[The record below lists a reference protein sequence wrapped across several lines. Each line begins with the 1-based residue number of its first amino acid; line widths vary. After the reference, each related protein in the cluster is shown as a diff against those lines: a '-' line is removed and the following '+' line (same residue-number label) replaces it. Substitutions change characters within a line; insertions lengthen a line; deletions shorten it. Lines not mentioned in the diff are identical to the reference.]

1 MREGETGRGSRAE
14 GMGGQ
19 GGGVLR
25 VRFACRGGP
34 RPRGRAAPSR
44 AAEGRV
50 AGAEGGERDA
60 GCSAEGMGGRGG
72 RWRKERWLRD
82 GRGGW
87 PGWRR
92 FGGLFCLP
100 WRATAA
106 RKDERPG
113 GVKNREASLCDGG
126 MGDRVEAF
134 HGGPLCLPGWPR
146 PRGRAAP
153 SRAAEERVAGA
164 KGGKSDAGCAA
175 EGMEDWG
182 GGVLVV
188 LLACRWAMAAR
199 KDGRA
204 RRN

>member
-1 MREGETGRGSRAE
+1 MDRAKDRRPGKEGMREGETGRGSRAE

-50 AGAEGGERDA
+50 AGAVGGERDA

-100 WRATAA
+100 RRATAA
-106 RKDERPG
+106 RKG
-113 GVKNREASLCDGG
+113 CAL
-126 MGDRVEAF
+126 
-134 HGGPLCLPGWPR
+134 
-146 PRGRAAP
+146 PRGR
-153 SRAAEERVAGA
+153 RTGERGGRRREGNWLHGGRDGRLGRKRFGGSPCLPAGH
-164 KGGKSDAGCAA
+164 SCA
-175 EGMEDWG
+175 EGREAGTEDG
-182 GGVLVV
+182 
-188 LLACRWAMAAR
+188 
-199 KDGRA
+199 
-204 RRN
+204 